1 MIRRSMDE
9 RGAVDLSARGHA
21 YHARAL
27 LGPDGKRILGV
38 EEWRHPIHRMRVTRL
53 DEDGNPTG
61 PSTVHEVRG
70 SITTHGRMDPCV
82 EVDPARYEEHE
93 ITVRFIT

>member
-1 MIRRSMDE
+1 MDE
-9 RGAVDLSARGHA
+9 RGAVDLSAGGHA

-27 LGPDGKRILGV
+27 LGPDGKRILGI
-38 EEWRHPIHRMRVTRL
+38 EEWRHPIHRMRITRL

-70 SITTHGRMDPCV
+70 AITTLGRMDPCPIIG
-82 EVDPARYEEHE
+82 PARPEKIEE
-93 ITVRFIT
+93 IVVRFVE